1 MNGMKRNEMEREG
14 SRGDARGACVD
25 AREGETRDRSLWT
38 VARAWGVDGGMD
50 DAGMDGRIDGRISR
64 GLDDGTGG
72 GRATGGNGR
81 WVDGWMD
88 GWMDGR
94 ERRD

>member
-1 MNGMKRNEMEREG
+1 MEGDG
-14 SRGDARGACVD
+14 SRGRARGACVD
-25 AREGETRDRSLWT
+25 ARGGERRAIDRCGRWRARGASMVGWT
-38 VARAWGVDGGMD
+38 MREK
-50 DAGMDGRIDGRISR
+50 MDGRIDGRISSR
-64 GLDDGTGG
+64 LDDGTGG
-72 GRATGGNGR
+72 GTRDG

>member
-1 MNGMKRNEMEREG
+1 MEWNGRRRLARTRAWGVRGRERG
-14 SRGDARGACVD
+14 
-25 AREGETRDRSLWT
+25 GETRDRSLWT

>member
-1 MNGMKRNEMEREG
+1 MEWNETARADAEVGRAWTRERERRAIDRCG
-14 SRGDARGACVD
+14 RWRARGASMVGWTM
-25 AREGETRDRSLWT
+25 REK
-38 VARAWGVDGGMD
+38 
-50 DAGMDGRIDGRISR
+50 MDGRIDGRISR
-64 GLDDGTGG
+64 RLDDGTGG